1 MPYIDLNGV
10 SQSLIILQVESVGAK
25 QRLTETKY
33 ENAFLRV
40 NLNTHPR
47 PIYRRPLFLINE
59 RLEKSISQSEL
70 GNNSIS

>member
-25 QRLTETKY
+25 QSLTETKY

-40 NLNTHPR
+40 NLNTHPTAN
-47 PIYRRPLFLINE
+47 LSSSVVLN
-59 RLEKSISQSEL
+59 K
-70 GNNSIS
+70 

>member
-25 QRLTETKY
+25 QSLTETKY

-40 NLNTHPR
+40 NLNTHPVAN
-47 PIYRRPLFLINE
+47 LSSAVVLN
-59 RLEKSISQSEL
+59 K
-70 GNNSIS
+70 